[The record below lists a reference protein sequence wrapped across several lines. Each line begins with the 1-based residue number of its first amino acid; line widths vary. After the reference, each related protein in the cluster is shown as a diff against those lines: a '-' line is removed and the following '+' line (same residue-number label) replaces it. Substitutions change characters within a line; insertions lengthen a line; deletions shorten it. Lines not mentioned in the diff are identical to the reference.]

1 MRTTLRAVV
10 ALLTASLLVLP
21 TTGATAVR
29 PTPPDRDRAGQTG
42 KPLTVMTRNIYL
54 GGDIMRPIAAVQGK
68 TGPEA
73 LLALGHANHQLRQ
86 IVDRTDFPTRARL
99 LAREI
104 ATSRPDLV
112 GLQEV
117 ALWRSG
123 PMELGAIGQRNATHV
138 DHDFLALLL
147 DEIAATGAS
156 YRVVSKQQEADVE
169 APAFPELPDP
179 DDPRASD
186 QRLTMHDVVLMRAD
200 KGLRVMASGGGNYS
214 RNFAVN
220 LLGLQLTFLRGYNWV
235 DVRDGANRVRFVNTH
250 LESASSDVALAQAR
264 ELLAGPA
271 AHEGDTVV
279 VCDCNSDPLDHTV
292 KPPQIDPERTPHS
305 GPYDFIVG
313 QGFVDQWLTHAPA
326 EQGWTAGLSETVD
339 DETADDPGG
348 VGLDHRI
355 DMVFA
360 RGDDGAI
367 SADKGS
373 ITGNEVA
380 DKDPATGLWPSD
392 HAGVVLRLRGLS

>member
-1 MRTTLRAVV
+1 MRTTLRAAV

-21 TTGATAVR
+21 TTGATAAK
-29 PTPPDRDRAGQTG
+29 PAPPDRAAQTG

-54 GGDIMRPIAAVQGK
+54 GGNIMAPIAAVQGK
-68 TGPEA
+68 SGAEA

-86 IVDRTDFPTRARL
+86 VVDRTDFPTRARL

-104 ATSRPDLV
+104 ATTQPDLV

-123 PMELGAIGQRNATHV
+123 PMELGGALGVRNATQV
-138 DHDFLALLL
+138 DFDFLAILL
-147 DEIAATGAS
+147 DEIEATGAS
-156 YRVVSKQQEADVE
+156 YRVVAEQREADVE
-169 APAFPELPDP
+169 APAFPEAPNP
-179 DDPRASD
+179 ADPRASD
-186 QRLTMHDVVLMRAD
+186 QRLTMRDVVLMRAD
-200 KGLRVMASGGGNYS
+200 KGLRVTASGNGNYT

-220 LLGLQLTFLRGYNWV
+220 LLGLPLTFLRGYNWV
-235 DVRDGANRVRFVNTH
+235 DVQDGPNQVRFVNTH

-271 AHEGDTVV
+271 AHDGDTVV
-279 VCDCNSDPLDHTV
+279 VCDCNSDPLDHSV
-292 KPPQIDPERTPHS
+292 KPIDAEGTPHS

-313 QGFVDQWLTHAPA
+313 QGLVDQWLTHAPA

-339 DETADDPGG
+339 DATANDPGG

-360 RGDDGAI
+360 RGDGGAI
-367 SADKGS
+367 SADKGQ
-373 ITGNEVA
+373 ITGDEVT